1 MSCTHHDNFA
11 RRDAVVDRHQF
22 NETMLRTNNLND
34 SLNAGFKL
42 FEPIEDLASQIQ
54 EWLKF
59 ETQLYGT
66 SRVGELERNGTIF
79 TVWFSLWDLWYYSEK
94 NTIDAQY
101 AVTETID
108 MLFKHLDVIA
118 DNWPSHM
125 RVIVPEAIDPTFL
138 PLWHRLR
145 TGPRGSDP
153 YGETQR
159 NAVLLV
165 KQWNQALDRKALRW
179 QRGSMYIYNTNEWL
193 VDQVRGQQL
202 FADRLSD
209 ANGVGSTQSPWS
221 NVRVGCTRSS
231 NDNDDVVGAE
241 RCSDPNTYLF
251 LDDIHFGDNG
261 MKMIGEGI
269 AQDIVASAGK
279 NSGLFAHE
287 IDTT

>member
-1 MSCTHHDNFA
+1 
-11 RRDAVVDRHQF
+11 
-22 NETMLRTNNLND
+22 MLRPNNLND
-34 SLNAGFKL
+34 SLNADVRL

-66 SRVGELERNGTIF
+66 SRVSELERNGTIF

-94 NTIDAQY
+94 NTIDAQF
-101 AVTETID
+101 AVTKTID
-108 MLFKHLDVIA
+108 MLFKHLNVIA

-159 NAVLLV
+159 NAVLLA
-165 KQWNQALDRKALRW
+165 KQWNQALDRKALHW

-221 NVRVGCTRSS
+221 NVRVGCTQSS
-231 NDNDDVVGAE
+231 NDNGDVVGAE
-241 RCSDPNTYLF
+241 QCSDPSTYLF
-251 LDDIHFGDNG
+251 WDDIHFGDEG

-269 AQDIVASAGK
+269 AQDIIASARE
-279 NSGLFAHE
+279 NSGWFAHE